1 MTQSVYLALGG
12 NLGDREAALSAAIL
26 ELRAFMDVRALSRVY
41 ETAPM
46 YVTDQPA
53 FLNMA
58 LAAETDLPPLE
69 MLDRLKALETKI
81 GRVPSIVNGPRAI
94 DIDILFHGETQMETD
109 RLTLPHPRI
118 AERAFVLAPLADIAP
133 DLPVPPEG
141 RTVRTLLEQVPGR
154 DTVIAVDRPEIV

>member
-69 MLDRLKALETKI
+69 LLDR
-81 GRVPSIVNGPRAI
+81 
-94 DIDILFHGETQMETD
+94 
-109 RLTLPHPRI
+109 
-118 AERAFVLAPLADIAP
+118 
-133 DLPVPPEG
+133 
-141 RTVRTLLEQVPGR
+141 
-154 DTVIAVDRPEIV
+154 